1 MPFGNL
7 SEKKA
12 PDAHVVTARKPMDL
26 TPNVY
31 DPACPT
37 RLVLDRI
44 ADKWTTLLLT
54 LLAKGPRRFNELR
67 RLVGG
72 ISQKMLSQT
81 LKGLERDGLV
91 EREVLPTTPV
101 SVTYSITPL
110 GLTLATEIEGL
121 TTWAQRHIGA
131 VLAAQSRFDAR

>member
-1 MPFGNL
+1 
-7 SEKKA
+7 
-12 PDAHVVTARKPMDL
+12 MDL

-67 RLVGG
+67 RSIGG

-81 LKGLERDGLV
+81 LKALERDGLV
-91 EREVLPTTPV
+91 EREVLPTMPV

-110 GLTLATEIEGL
+110 GSTLATEIEGL
-121 TTWAQRHIGA
+121 TIWAQRHIGA
-131 VLAAQSRFDAR
+131 VLAAQSRFDARG